1 MQIHL
6 SALRQQLVRSILGRK
21 PNVFPPVC
29 SPIYLYQQANLQ
41 MIMKAKM
48 LTALA
53 WRMGPEESRCVRGL
67 CIISDRTQRSHTVST
82 TAECVGKAL
91 SNAICLSVCLNDCG
105 DLRCVCDQY
114 VVSDMLFCS
123 ELETLTE
130 RGATI
135 MRIMRYY
142 NGLWR

>member
-82 TAECVGKAL
+82 TAECVGKASFFFFSYL
-91 SNAICLSVCLNDCG
+91 TLFVYLFVSMTVAICVAYVTNMLSAICCSALN
-105 DLRCVCDQY
+105 
-114 VVSDMLFCS
+114 
-123 ELETLTE
+123 
-130 RGATI
+130 
-135 MRIMRYY
+135 
-142 NGLWR
+142 